1 MPNRSFEIAI
11 RYLYTVFS
19 VSCGKNVPHSEA
31 AMTFEAQTARD
42 SDRVRLV

>member
-19 VSCGKNVPHSEA
+19 VSCGKTHSEV